1 MEPVTPDIL
10 MTLLA
15 RLGEHCAQE
24 TRLYLLGGS
33 ALRLLGS
40 PRETLDVDYTA
51 EAPPETVLRFRETLA
66 QLADE
71 FHLDLEEVP
80 LAEFVPLPPLA
91 HERHRL
97 VGRFGLLAVY
107 LFDPYS
113 IALSKI
119 ARGFESD
126 LEDVLFL
133 LHTGV
138 IEFAALE
145 QHFRAILPRAAK
157 ADIDPKEFQA
167 YFFEIHRRYSP
178 TSPATRNP
186 QS

>member
-1 MEPVTPDIL
+1 MEPVTPDTL
-10 MTLLA
+10 MTFLA
-15 RLGEHCAQE
+15 RLGERCDGE
-24 TRLYLLGGS
+24 THLYLLGGS

-40 PRETLDVDYTA
+40 PRETLDVDYAADVPAETA
-51 EAPPETVLRFRETLA
+51 QAFQQAMA

-71 FHLDLEEVP
+71 FRLDLEEVP

-97 VGRFGLLAVY
+97 VGRFGLLEVY

-133 LHTGV
+133 LRIGA

-145 QHFRAILPRAAK
+145 QHFRAILPRVAK
-157 ADIDPKEFQA
+157 ADIDPKDFRA
-167 YFFEIHRRYSP
+167 CFLEIRQRYSQ
-178 TSPATRNP
+178 T
-186 QS
+186 

>member
-1 MEPVTPDIL
+1 ML

-15 RLGEHCAQE
+15 RLGERCVQE

-51 EAPPETVLRFRETLA
+51 DVPPEMAQAFQQAMT

-97 VGRFGLLAVY
+97 IGRFGLLAVY

-126 LEDVLFL
+126 LEDVLYL
-133 LHTGV
+133 LRTGV
-138 IEFAALE
+138 IEFATLE
-145 QHFRAILPRAAK
+145 QDFHAILPRAVK
-157 ADIDPKEFQA
+157 TDIDPREFQA
-167 YFFEIHRRYSP
+167 YFLEVRRRHSQP
-178 TSPATRNP
+178 
-186 QS
+186 

>member
-1 MEPVTPDIL
+1 MEPVTLDTL
-10 MTLLA
+10 MTFLA
-15 RLGEHCAQE
+15 RLGERCDQE

-40 PRETLDVDYTA
+40 ARETLDVDYTA
-51 EAPPETVLRFRETLA
+51 DVPAETAQAFQRALA
-66 QLADE
+66 ELADE
-71 FHLDLEEVP
+71 FRLDLEEVP

-97 VGRFGLLAVY
+97 IGRFGLLAVY

-133 LHTGV
+133 LRIGA
-138 IEFAALE
+138 IELETLE
-145 QHFRAILPRAAK
+145 QHFRAILPRVAK
-157 ADIDPKEFQA
+157 ADIDPNEFQA
-167 YFFEIHRRYSP
+167 YFLEIRQRYSQP
-178 TSPATRNP
+178 
-186 QS
+186 

>member
-1 MEPVTPDIL
+1 MEPVTPDTL
-10 MTLLA
+10 MTFLA
-15 RLGEHCAQE
+15 RAWANAATGKPASTCWAAARCACWAARVR
-24 TRLYLLGGS
+24 RLTWITQPMCRRR
-33 ALRLLGS
+33 RLKRS
-40 PRETLDVDYTA
+40 S
-51 EAPPETVLRFRETLA
+51 EAMT

-97 VGRFGLLAVY
+97 IGRFGLLEVY

-133 LHTGV
+133 LRTGA

-145 QHFRAILPRAAK
+145 QHFRAILPRVAK
-157 ADIDPKEFQA
+157 ADIDSKDFQA
-167 YFFEIHRRYSP
+167 CFLEIRQRYSQ
-178 TSPATRNP
+178 T
-186 QS
+186 

>member
-1 MEPVTPDIL
+1 MEPVTPDML
-10 MTLLA
+10 MTFLV
-15 RLGEHCAQE
+15 RLGARCDRE

-51 EAPPETVLRFRETLA
+51 DVPPEMAQAFRQALA

-71 FHLDLEEVP
+71 FRLDLEEVP

-97 VGRFGLLAVY
+97 VGRFGLLEVY

-133 LHTGV
+133 LRSGA

-145 QHFRAILPRAAK
+145 QHFRAILPRVVK

-167 YFFEIHRRYSP
+167 CFLEIRQRYSQ
-178 TSPATRNP
+178 T
-186 QS
+186 

>member
-1 MEPVTPDIL
+1 MEPVTPDTL
-10 MTLLA
+10 MTFLA
-15 RLGEHCAQE
+15 RLGERCDGE

-51 EAPPETVLRFRETLA
+51 DVPAETAQAFQQAMT

-71 FHLDLEEVP
+71 FRLDLEEVP
-80 LAEFVPLPPLA
+80 LAEFVPLPPLV

-97 VGRFGLLAVY
+97 IGRFGLLEVY

-113 IALSKI
+113 IALSKV
-119 ARGFESD
+119 ARGFEAD

-133 LHTGV
+133 LCSGRIDWHQ
-138 IEFAALE
+138 LE
-145 QHFRAILPRAAK
+145 RHFQTILPEVSRT
-157 ADIDPKEFQA
+157 DIDPREFRA
-167 YFFEIHRRYSP
+167 YFEELRR
-178 TSPATRNP
+178 RR
-186 QS
+186 Q

>member
-1 MEPVTPDIL
+1 MEPVTPDTL

-15 RLGEHCAQE
+15 RLGERCTQQ

-40 PRETLDVDYTA
+40 RRETLDVDYTA
-51 EAPPETVLRFRETLA
+51 EVSPEMAPVFREALTR
-66 QLADE
+66 LADE

-97 VGRFGLLAVY
+97 IERFGLLEVY

-133 LHTGV
+133 LRTGV
-138 IEFAALE
+138 IEWGTLE
-145 QHFRAILPRAAK
+145 QHFRAILPRVAK

-167 YFFEIHRRYSP
+167 YFVEIRQRYSQP
-178 TSPATRNP
+178 
-186 QS
+186 

>member
-1 MEPVTPDIL
+1 MEPVTPDTL
-10 MTLLA
+10 MTFLA
-15 RLGEHCAQE
+15 RLGERCDRE

-33 ALRLLGS
+33 GLRLLGS

-51 EAPPETVLRFRETLA
+51 DVPAETAQAFRQALA

-97 VGRFGLLAVY
+97 IGRFGLLEVY

-119 ARGFESD
+119 ARGFEFD

-133 LHTGV
+133 LRIGA

-167 YFFEIHRRYSP
+167 CFLEIRQRYSQ
-178 TSPATRNP
+178 T
-186 QS
+186 

>member
-1 MEPVTPDIL
+1 MEPVTPDSL
-10 MTLLA
+10 MTFLA
-15 RLGEHCAQE
+15 RLGERCDRE

-40 PRETLDVDYTA
+40 PRETLDVDYA
-51 EAPPETVLRFRETLA
+51 ADVPPETAQAFRQALG

-97 VGRFGLLAVY
+97 VGQFGLLEVY

-133 LHTGV
+133 LRTDT

-145 QHFRAILPRAAK
+145 QHFRAILPRGQRTS
-157 ADIDPKEFQA
+157 IPRVPGLLSRDPTTIQC
-167 YFFEIHRRYSP
+167 
-178 TSPATRNP
+178 ATYITDKLCNP
-186 QS
+186 

>member
-1 MEPVTPDIL
+1 MEPVIPDTL
-10 MTLLA
+10 MTFLA
-15 RLGEHCAQE
+15 RLGERCDRQ
-24 TRLYLLGGS
+24 TSLYLLGGS

-51 EAPPETVLRFRETLA
+51 EVSPEMAPAFRQAVA

-71 FHLDLEEVP
+71 LHLDVEEVP
-80 LAEFVPLPPLA
+80 LTEFVPLPPLA

-97 VGRFGLLAVY
+97 IGRFGLLEVY

-119 ARGFESD
+119 VRGFESD

-133 LHTGV
+133 LRTGA
-138 IEFAALE
+138 IEFGTLE
-145 QHFRAILPRAAK
+145 QHFYAILPRVVK
-157 ADIDPKEFQA
+157 TDIDPKEFQA
-167 YFFEIHRRYSP
+167 YFLEIRRRYDQIG
-178 TSPATRNP
+178 RVNP
-186 QS
+186 

>member
-1 MEPVTPDIL
+1 

-15 RLGEHCAQE
+15 RLGERCEQE

-33 ALRLLGS
+33 ALGLLGS
-40 PRETLDVDYTA
+40 PRETLDIDYTA
-51 EAPPETVLRFRETLA
+51 EVSPEMAPVFRETLT

-97 VGRFGLLAVY
+97 IGRFGLLEVY

-113 IALSKI
+113 IALSKL

-133 LHTGV
+133 LRTGA
-138 IEFAALE
+138 IELGALE

-167 YFFEIHRRYSP
+167 YFSEIRQRYSQ
-178 TSPATRNP
+178 T
-186 QS
+186 

>member
-1 MEPVTPDIL
+1 MEPVTPDTL
-10 MTLLA
+10 LTLLA
-15 RLGEHCAQE
+15 RLGERCEQE

-40 PRETLDVDYTA
+40 PRETLDVDYAA
-51 EAPPETVLRFRETLA
+51 EAPPETASVFRETLA

-97 VGRFGLLAVY
+97 IGRFGLLEVY

-119 ARGFESD
+119 ARGFEPD

-133 LHTGV
+133 LRSGA

-145 QHFRAILPRAAK
+145 QHFHAVLPLAAK

-167 YFFEIHRRYSP
+167 YFLEIRQRYSQ
-178 TSPATRNP
+178 TRRVNP
-186 QS
+186 QP

>member
-1 MEPVTPDIL
+1 MEPVTPDTL

-15 RLGEHCAQE
+15 RLGERCEQE
-24 TRLYLLGGS
+24 TRLYLLGGD

-51 EAPPETVLRFRETLA
+51 EVSPEMAPAFRETLT

-71 FHLDLEEVP
+71 LHLDLEEVP

-97 VGRFGLLAVY
+97 VGRFGLLEVY

-113 IALSKI
+113 IALSKL

-133 LHTGV
+133 LRIGA
-138 IEFAALE
+138 IELETLE
-145 QHFRAILPRAAK
+145 QHFRAILPRVAK

-167 YFFEIHRRYSP
+167 CFLEIRQRYSQP
-178 TSPATRNP
+178 
-186 QS
+186 